1 MLNSRAVVVSSL
13 IVCLALVAGCVE
25 RELTITSE
33 PAGALV
39 YFADEEIGRTPMTVP
54 FTWYGDYEVIL
65 RLAGYQTLHTHTNI
79 NPPIYD
85 IWPWDLVS
93 QTMVPW
99 TYHCRVERHYQLDP
113 LTLPPDEELRHR
125 ADQLRTRAFTP
136 VDD

>member
-1 MLNSRAVVVSSL
+1 MLAKAVTIGTVLGSL
-13 IVCLALVAGCVE
+13 VFAAGCVE

-65 RLAGYQTLHTHTNI
+65 RLEGHQTLATHTNI
-79 NPPIYD
+79 TPPIYD

-93 QTMVPW
+93 QAMVPW
-99 TYHCRVERHYQLDP
+99 TYHYRVERHYELAP
-113 LTLPPDEELRHR
+113 LVLPPDDALRRH
-125 ADQLRTRAFTP
+125 ADQLRTRAFQP